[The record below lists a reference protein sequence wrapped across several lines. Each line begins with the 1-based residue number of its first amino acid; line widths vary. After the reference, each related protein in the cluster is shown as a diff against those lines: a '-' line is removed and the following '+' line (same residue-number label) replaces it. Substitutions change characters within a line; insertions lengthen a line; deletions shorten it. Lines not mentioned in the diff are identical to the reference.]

1 MRFLLTILILLGFSE
16 VGNIALAQENNVER
30 VILITPSNCLLLT
43 QHVPDADVEYQP
55 GLDARGNKVVPA
67 DIGNNSNLGLGE
79 NGFSFYMTH
88 DALRE
93 NSIADQYGLGDA
105 QEGKIILGQVTVKDG
120 DVLWNGTSL
129 KEADK
134 NRVYMLCA
142 EQAREKRRP
151 IIKR

>member
-1 MRFLLTILILLGFSE
+1 MRNILTILILLGFLN
-16 VGNIALAQENNVER
+16 VGQNLSAQEISAER
-30 VILITPSNCLLLT
+30 IILITPSNCLLLS

-55 GLDARGNKVVPA
+55 GLDVRGNKIAPA
-67 DIGNNSNLGLGE
+67 DLQNNNGLALGA
-79 NGFSFYMTH
+79 NGYSFYMTH

-105 QEGKIILGQVTVKDG
+105 QEGKIILGQVTVKNG
-120 DVLWNGTSL
+120 DVLWNGRSL
-129 KEADK
+129 KEADR
-134 NRVYMLCA
+134 NRVYMLCE